1 MTRQCHLSGVRS
13 SITKIAVAGVLIAIP
28 TAGVSVPVHVHATPG
43 FGGASN
49 TLAPYG
55 LHPAQPPAAPS
66 TDAPEPPPPPPPPP
80 RPPAQPPSGGYDW
93 WTYGTDGGGGGGG
106 GG

>member
-1 MTRQCHLSGVRS
+1 MTWAMSFGVRS
-13 SITKIAVAGVLIAIP
+13 SIPKIAVAAVLIAIP
-28 TAGVSVPVHVHATPG
+28 TAGVSVPVHATLG

-66 TDAPEPPPPPPPPP
+66 TDTPSPPPPPPPPAPAP
-80 RPPAQPPSGGYDW
+80 RGGYDW
-93 WTYGTDGGGGGGG
+93 WTYGTDSGAGGGGGG
-106 GG
+106 